1 MSLPRR
7 RALLYASVVGLFA
20 LVLGWW
26 LFFFSRL
33 GTVLAE
39 RVGRTGVE
47 LSSDQI
53 DALRDAVGQTTRM
66 LLFEG
71 SFLVLLLLLGVLLV
85 LRTLRNDVA
94 LHRQRQN
101 FLSAVTHELKT
112 PIASARLRVESLL
125 LGRVPESKQQRY
137 LETTRAELDRL
148 GAMVEHLLQTARARA
163 RPQDLALEDVDLAE
177 FVRERAPRLASETP
191 GLALEVVA
199 DGSLPVRANPQALE
213 TILRNLFSN
222 AEKYGGSPARAR
234 VSVHNGHNGAGE
246 ACLEVRD
253 WGPGLGHARPRKLM
267 EPFQRGDD
275 ELVRERPGIG
285 LGLYLVS
292 ELARA
297 HGGKVRA
304 GNAGEGEGFAVE
316 VLLPRRGGASAAKG
330 GHG

>member
-1 MSLPRR
+1 MNQPRR
-7 RALLYASVVGLFA
+7 RALLYGSVVGLFA
-20 LVLGWW
+20 LILGWW
-26 LFFFSRL
+26 LFFFSHL
-33 GTVLAE
+33 GNVLAE

-47 LSSDQI
+47 LSADQI
-53 DALRDAVGQTTRM
+53 DALRDAVGQTSRM

-71 SFLVLLLLLGVLLV
+71 SFLVLLFLAGVLLIV
-85 LRTLRNDVA
+85 RTLRNDVA

-125 LGRVPESKQQRY
+125 LGRVPEAKRERY

-163 RPQDLALEDVDLAE
+163 RPQELKLEDVDLAE
-177 FVRERAPRLASETP
+177 FVRERAPKLAVETP
-191 GLALEVVA
+191 ALLLEVA
-199 DGSLPVRANPQALE
+199 AEGSLHVHANPQALE

-222 AEKYGGSPARAR
+222 SEKYGGSPAKAR
-234 VSVHNGHNGAGE
+234 VTVHNGAGE

-253 WGPGLGHARPRKLM
+253 WGPGMGHVRPHKLM

-304 GNAGEGEGFAVE
+304 GNASDGEGFTVE
-316 VLLPRRGGASAAKG
+316 VLLPRRAGGQG
-330 GHG
+330 

>member
-1 MSLPRR
+1 VKRTHRR
-7 RALLYASVVGLFA
+7 FLLYGAVVGLFA

-39 RVGRTGVE
+39 RVARTGVE
-47 LSSDQI
+47 LSPHQI
-53 DALRDAVGQTTRM
+53 EALRDAAGSTVRM

-71 SFLVLLLLLGVLLV
+71 TFLVLLLILGVLLIV
-85 LRTLRNDVA
+85 RTLQSEVA

-112 PIASARLRVESLL
+112 PIASARLHVESLQ
-125 LGRVPESKQQRY
+125 LGRVPETKRQRY

-148 GAMVEHLLQTARARA
+148 AAMVEHLLQTARARA
-163 RPQDLALEDVDLAE
+163 RPQDITFEEVDLAQ
-177 FVRERAPRLASETP
+177 FVRERAPVLAQETP
-191 GLALEVVA
+191 ALTVEVEA
-199 DGSLPVRANPQALE
+199 EGSLPVKANPEALE
-213 TILRNLFSN
+213 TILRNLLGN

-234 VSVHNGHNGAGE
+234 VRVHEGE
-246 ACLEVRD
+246 RSTGACLEVRD
-253 WGPGLGHARPRKLM
+253 WGPGLGETSARKLF
-267 EPFQRGDD
+267 EPFQRGGD

-292 ELARA
+292 ELVRA

-304 GNAGEGEGFAVE
+304 GNANGSPGFSVE
-316 VLLPRRGGASAAKG
+316 VQLPRAAARGGER
-330 GHG
+330 